1 MLWDSVTLI
10 IQLQRPWLGEVREDS
25 LIGRI
30 PHPPPSY
37 PHTMVGVRCHPYY
50 RRGRMGPYHPPI
62 SQLPSRLAA
71 PCLAWNLWSVIRAL
85 PLLHFDPLW
94 SAQPRNFPFP
104 TCPKASFS
112 HLPIHTT
119 HFIPSLGIKH
129 SQQLSSMYYKTSIG
143 IHFNIFS
150 LADILV
156 MFYIES
162 GGSLR
167 ETRQRLVGMI
177 SMICACKSVSGKY
190 RSG

>member
-94 SAQPRNFPFP
+94 STMIRPTQEFPIP
-104 TCPKASFS
+104 
-112 HLPIHTT
+112 HLPQGVLLTSSHPYNSFHPESRNQAFPNSYLQCIT
-119 HFIPSLGIKH
+119 KH
-129 SQQLSSMYYKTSIG
+129 LLVSIST
-143 IHFNIFS
+143 FFPWLIFWS
-150 LADILV
+150 CSTLNLV
-156 MFYIES
+156 EVWEKPDN
-162 GGSLR
+162 G
-167 ETRQRLVGMI
+167 
-177 SMICACKSVSGKY
+177 
-190 RSG
+190 

>member
-119 HFIPSLGIKH
+119 HFILSLGIKH
-129 SQQLSSMYYKTSIG
+129 FPTVISNVLQNIYWYPFQHFFLGWYSGHVLHWIWWKSERNQTTASRDDQYDLRVQISQRKI
-143 IHFNIFS
+143 
-150 LADILV
+150 
-156 MFYIES
+156 
-162 GGSLR
+162 
-167 ETRQRLVGMI
+167 
-177 SMICACKSVSGKY
+177 
-190 RSG
+190 